1 MCSSKE
7 PASSIETPVVP
18 PLSQMLP
25 RRISRRLL
33 LFMTIAVVV
42 TITAFFVF
50 VPGSPEPWL
59 AEARHEL
66 AGVSEQI
73 GVSLRRRR
81 IERAREFLQR
91 YRLSR
96 GREPEAAALLWG
108 AIHST
113 RGARAERAS
122 AWTGLAL
129 DRVPTSDLLVAV
141 SLCFGGQDFQ
151 GADAVLDEAVHRTDA
166 RESVLRLAIVVRY
179 ELGRDDDVLAYSREL
194 TQLQPAD
201 ARPWLM
207 MAFVHEKQ
215 GKLNQVIEPLRR
227 VIKLAPEG
235 ADTYRLKLVD
245 YLLRVRLV
253 RDARIEFDHLQAN
266 HSVLLP
272 PGTLLE
278 ARLLYLE
285 GHPNDALALIE
296 RWQADHPN
304 DLAALLLEGEIRVAL
319 QQYEEAITALARV
332 VAVEPAEQEAHHHL
346 GQAYAR
352 RGDQA
357 RAKEHLDRH
366 HWLVRAKTEV
376 YRLQR
381 LAGQRPRDIALRKQ
395 IVVLCEEIGW
405 PEMAAQW
412 KRAAEI
418 AADNPSLKESPVAPL
433 HIGPDPETA
442 PGVK

>member
-1 MCSSKE
+1 
-7 PASSIETPVVP
+7 
-18 PLSQMLP
+18 MLR
-25 RRISRRLL
+25 RRITRRQV
-33 LFMTIAVVV
+33 LFAAIAVIG
-42 TITAFFVF
+42 TITAFLVF

-59 AEARHEL
+59 AEARSEL
-66 AGVSEQI
+66 AGVSEQG
-73 GVSLRRRR
+73 GVSQRRRR
-81 IERAREFLQR
+81 IERARELLQR
-91 YRLSR
+91 YRLNR
-96 GREPEAAALLWG
+96 GREPEAATLLWG

-113 RGARAERAS
+113 RGERTERDI
-122 AWTGLAL
+122 AWSGLVL
-129 DRVPTSDLLVAV
+129 DRVPTTDLLLAAR
-141 SLCFGGQDFQ
+141 LCFGSQDFQ
-151 GADAVLDEAVHRTDA
+151 AADSVLNDAVQRTDA

-194 TQLQPAD
+194 AQIQPAD

-207 MAFVHEKQ
+207 MAFVHEKH
-215 GKLNQVIEPLRR
+215 GKLNQVIEPLRK
-227 VIKLAPEG
+227 VIELAPEG

-253 RDARIEFDHLQAN
+253 RDARIEFDHLQAS

-296 RWQADHPN
+296 RWQVDQPN
-304 DLAALLLEGEIRVAL
+304 DLAALLLDGEIRVAL
-319 QQYEEAITALARV
+319 QQYAEAITVLARV
-332 VAVEPAEQEAHHHL
+332 VAVEPAEQEAHYLL

-352 RGDQA
+352 RGDSA

-381 LAGQRPRDIALRKQ
+381 LAGQRPRDVALRKQ

-405 PEMAAQW
+405 PEMAERW
-412 KRAAEI
+412 KHAI
-418 AADNPSLKESPVAPL
+418 DLAADDQFLKNDSRSQAPAWERIPSSSGLAN
-433 HIGPDPETA
+433 
-442 PGVK
+442 